1 MNMPL
6 MIDLTNKNVVIVGGG
21 VVASRSAQ
29 TLNQY
34 VEHMTVISPT
44 ITEKLQNMVDNGVV
58 IWKEKEFEPSDIV
71 DAYLVIAA
79 TNEPRVNEA
88 VKQAL
93 PEHALFNNVG
103 DASNGNVVF
112 PSALHRDKL
121 TISVSTDG
129 ASPKL
134 TKSIMAELEALYPPS
149 YSSYIDFLY
158 TCRQKIKVL
167 DITYNEKQQLLSQ
180 IVSQEYLNHDKQARI
195 FSVVGCK
202 IIIADRLTVLR

>member
-21 VVASRSAQ
+21 VVASRRAQ

-71 DAYLVIAA
+71 DANLVIAA

-88 VKQAL
+88 VKKAL

-180 IVSQEYLNHDKQARI
+180 IVSQEYLNHDKQAQFLAWLDVR
-195 FSVVGCK
+195 
-202 IIIADRLTVLR
+202 

>member
-21 VVASRSAQ
+21 VVASRRAQ

-88 VKQAL
+88 VKKAL

-149 YSSYIDFLY
+149 YSSYIAFLY

-180 IVSQEYLNHDKQARI
+180 IVSQEYLNHDKQAQFLAWLDVR
-195 FSVVGCK
+195 
-202 IIIADRLTVLR
+202 

>member
-21 VVASRSAQ
+21 VVASRRAQ

-71 DAYLVIAA
+71 GAYLVIAA

-88 VKQAL
+88 VKKAL

-180 IVSQEYLNHDKQARI
+180 IVSQEYLNHDKQAQFLAWLDVR
-195 FSVVGCK
+195 
-202 IIIADRLTVLR
+202 

>member
-21 VVASRSAQ
+21 VVASRRAQ

-58 IWKEKEFEPSDIV
+58 IWKEKEFEPSDIA

-88 VKQAL
+88 VKKAL

-180 IVSQEYLNHDKQARI
+180 IVSQEYLNHDKQAQFLAWLDVR
-195 FSVVGCK
+195 
-202 IIIADRLTVLR
+202 

>member
-1 MNMPL
+1 MLLNMNMPL

-21 VVASRSAQ
+21 VVASRRAQ

-93 PEHALFNNVG
+93 PEHALFN
-103 DASNGNVVF
+103 NVVF

-180 IVSQEYLNHDKQARI
+180 IVSQEYLNHDKQAQFLAWLDVR
-195 FSVVGCK
+195 
-202 IIIADRLTVLR
+202 

>member
-1 MNMPL
+1 MLLNMNMPL

-21 VVASRSAQ
+21 VVASRRAQ

-88 VKQAL
+88 VKKAL

-149 YSSYIDFLY
+149 YSSYIAFLY

-180 IVSQEYLNHDKQARI
+180 IVSQEYLNHDKQAQFLAWLDVR
-195 FSVVGCK
+195 
-202 IIIADRLTVLR
+202 

>member
-21 VVASRSAQ
+21 VVASRRAQ

-79 TNEPRVNEA
+79 TNEPRVNEKA

-180 IVSQEYLNHDKQARI
+180 IVSQEYLNHDKQAQFLAWLDVR
-195 FSVVGCK
+195 
-202 IIIADRLTVLR
+202 